1 MQSTPRDYSRVGLW
15 LTILGIKALKGLST
29 RETSQMEWREG
40 ECGECKK
47 MIKDEDKYGLFDE
60 DLLMLKFWCSG
71 VLLQTKFFFFQLQE
85 IRSNGHQIWKLVN
98 LSNESSFQ
106 VWA

>member
-71 VLLQTKFFFFQLQE
+71 VLLQTKFFFFS
-85 IRSNGHQIWKLVN
+85 IARNQIKQTPN
-98 LSNESSFQ
+98 LEAS
-106 VWA
+106 